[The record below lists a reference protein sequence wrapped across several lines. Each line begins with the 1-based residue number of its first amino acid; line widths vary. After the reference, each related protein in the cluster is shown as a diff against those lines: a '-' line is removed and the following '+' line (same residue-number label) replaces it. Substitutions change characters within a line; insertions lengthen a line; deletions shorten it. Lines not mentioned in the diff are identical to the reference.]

1 MGFLSSAKQKAES
14 AAITGFMGLAS
25 GAVMTLE
32 AIDSGLNGIEY
43 TAAAIARRVP
53 VINRATVLKKWDAVD
68 KRIRAYLTDPSIIP
82 PPPTQVAA
90 PLAAPPPMSALTRST
105 GSRNLIPNLTSTQ
118 NSRKGLGLPFGGKR
132 TRRNKRRVI
141 KRRK

>member
-1 MGFLSSAKQKAES
+1 MSFLTSAKQKAKD
-14 AAITGFMGLAS
+14 AAVTGFLGLAT
-25 GAVMTLE
+25 GTVMTVE

-82 PPPTQVAA
+82 PPPTPV
-90 PLAAPPPMSALTRST
+90 AAPPPMPALTRST
-105 GSRNLIPNLTSTQ
+105 GSRNLIPNFTSTQ
-118 NSRKGLGLPFGGKR
+118 NSRKVMGLPFGGKR